1 MKVHRASAS
10 ALRLAPSHALV
21 LVIINENRANR
32 ATALAMR
39 VDQLFSLQTLLATRM
54 PPGQAVS
61 PVFRGAVL
69 E

>member
-21 LVIINENRANR
+21 LVIINENR